1 MTHMIMD
8 EEEDSKGSVKT
19 DLSLVL
25 NMVSL
30 Q

>member
-1 MTHMIMD
+1 MMHMIMD
-8 EEEDSKGSVKT
+8 EGEDSKGSVKT

-25 NMVSL
+25 SMVSF